1 MSFTIPAAAAIT
13 AATAP
18 MVFEAADTTVGAT
31 KDGQAL
37 LWGDLTGYA
46 TYIADSASTQAE
58 VTALTGYTAAFT
70 YTMDVDMTSAAN
82 APSVDE
88 SANTTATQTYG
99 VCFQGSE
106 TDAAGTTVAG
116 TSCAGV
122 ELTYTAPD
130 NAGGN
135 TISVDA
141 AYTYLYAP

>member
-1 MSFTIPAAAAIT
+1 MGINKTNQTTMSFTIPAAAAIT

-58 VTALTGYTAAFT
+58 VTALTGYTDGYAA
-70 YTMDVDMTSAAN
+70 AAT

-122 ELTYTAPD
+122 ELTY
-130 NAGGN
+130 
-135 TISVDA
+135 
-141 AYTYLYAP
+141 